1 MLRCFLNSG
10 KSFIVMGLVCITILL
25 SSCYSYRIATRAQPG
40 AEFSKSKPTTVH
52 SFFWGLVQKPQTI
65 PTPDC
70 DSLDVNG
77 MAEVTM
83 KTNFGYSLITVVTLG
98 IWCPMKVEWK
108 CSKPCK
114 KTGNL

>member
-1 MLRCFLNSG
+1 MSRKLYCLRNMIPVWMITLT
-10 KSFIVMGLVCITILL
+10 LVF
-25 SSCYSYRIATRAQPG
+25 SSCYPYRVSTHAQPG
-40 AEFSKSKPTTVH
+40 AEASKPITVH
-52 SFFWGLVQKPQTI
+52 SLFWGAVQKPKEI
-65 PTPDC
+65 HTPVC

-83 KTNFGYSLITVVTLG
+83 KTNFGYALITVVTLG

-114 KTGNL
+114 KTGVL